1 MQRLNA
7 IATRFVRPVLS
18 QNIRTNGTL
27 TFSASPSVAFPAPI
41 ITNMQNTLSDFL
53 DELMAG
59 ILFVKRTYQP
69 TWRKRKNKH
78 GFLARLLD
86 RNGRKILARRKLK
99 GRKELSA

>member
-1 MQRLNA
+1 MQRLNSF
-7 IATRFVRPVLS
+7 ATRIARPMWS
-18 QNIRTNGTL
+18 QNVR
-27 TFSASPSVAFPAPI
+27 TFSISAASPNMHLSAPAI
-41 ITNMQNTLSDFL
+41 ITNMQNSLSGFL
-53 DELMAG
+53 DELMSG

>member
-1 MQRLNA
+1 MQR
-7 IATRFVRPVLS
+7 S
-18 QNIRTNGTL
+18 
-27 TFSASPSVAFPAPI
+27 FSGFI
-41 ITNMQNTLSDFL
+41 